1 LKREADMWSLETVNE
16 INQAAARNLEQ
27 GVQQR
32 ETLRS
37 FLVRDGVPRWYT
49 ETNGVVSEERMM
61 GVEPT

>member
-1 LKREADMWSLETVNE
+1 MWSLETVNE
-16 INQAAARNLEQ
+16 INQAAARNLEH

-37 FLVRDGVPRWYT
+37 FLVRECVPRWYT
-49 ETNGVVSEERMM
+49 ETNGVVSVSEERMM

>member
-1 LKREADMWSLETVNE
+1 MWSLETVNE
-16 INQAAARNLEQ
+16 INQAAARNLEL

-37 FLVRDGVPRWYT
+37 FLVRDGVPRWDT
-49 ETNGVVSEERMM
+49 ETNGVVSGPSEERMM